1 MGSPDKVLKIFDCN
15 GIELF
20 DFYGNIEDEDE
31 RENEQSNQNQD
42 EHPALNPNLQQQ
54 QQPLLA
60 SSTSTSS
67 QSHGQ
72 TTSTTAEEANK
83 HDDISMKD
91 TDESLPRVRTYK
103 TSLESNFN
111 RINDLVITNNG
122 KILIT
127 LNDHQLHFYTVL
139 TL

>member
-1 MGSPDKVLKIFDCN
+1 M
-15 GIELF
+15 
-20 DFYGNIEDEDE
+20 
-31 RENEQSNQNQD
+31 
-42 EHPALNPNLQQQ
+42 NPNLQQQ

-127 LNDHQLHFYTVL
+127 LNDHQLHFYTVPD
-139 TL
+139 TLGEKQLHVVSVTSISKDVLHLVQFLIMVNIY